1 MKKLTEEQR
10 LGLKRA
16 LEAKSVECARLV
28 MRLNSAEGLG
38 SLPASEKTG
47 EYAGCVLV
55 ARLLEIS
62 HDIDAGY
69 LPKLDEYV
77 SDYMKAANEARA
89 EATRGFFRR
98 KAAAVYTARRTLAV
112 LLGVTEE
119 APKAPTVEDLKKK
132 ALDNLVRVDKETAA
146 YLAKKD
152 WKAAA
157 YHTFLGTCQEEAYT
171 SIGLITPEDAFLVRL
186 RTVPDVQE

>member
-10 LGLKRA
+10 LGLKMA
-16 LEAKSVECARLV
+16 LEAKSSECARLIK
-28 MRLNSAEGLG
+28 RLNSAEGLG

-89 EATRGFFRR
+89 EATRGFFRH
-98 KAAAVYTARRTLAV
+98 KAAAVYTARCTLAV

-132 ALDNLVRVDKETAA
+132 ALDNLVGVDKETAA
-146 YLAKKD
+146 CWAKKD

-157 YHTFLGTCQEEAYT
+157 YHTFLRTCLEEAYT
-171 SIGLITPEDAFLVRL
+171 SIGLITPEDAFLVRF
-186 RTVPDVQE
+186 RAVQDVQG

>member
-10 LGLKRA
+10 LGLKMA
-16 LEAKSVECARLV
+16 LEAKSSECARLIK
-28 MRLNSAEGLG
+28 RLNSAEGQG

-89 EATRGFFRR
+89 EATRGFFRH
-98 KAAAVYTARRTLAV
+98 KAAAVYTVRRTLAV

-132 ALDNLVRVDKETAA
+132 ALDNLVGVDKETAA
-146 YLAKKD
+146 CWAKKD

-157 YHTFLGTCQEEAYT
+157 YHTFLRTCLEEAYT
-171 SIGLITPEDAFLVRL
+171 SIGLITPEDAFLVRF
-186 RTVPDVQE
+186 RAVPDVQG

>member
-28 MRLNSAEGLG
+28 MRLNSAEGKDA
-38 SLPASEKTG
+38 LPAREKAG
-47 EYAGCVLV
+47 ESAGCVLV
-55 ARLLEIS
+55 ARLLEITR
-62 HDIDAGY
+62 DIDAGY

-89 EATRGFFRR
+89 EATRGFFRH

-119 APKAPTVEDLKKK
+119 APTVEDLKKK
-132 ALDNLVRVDKETAA
+132 ALDNLVGVDKETAA
-146 YLAKKD
+146 YRAKKD

-157 YHTFLGTCQEEAYT
+157 YHTFLGTCLEEAYT
-171 SIGLITPEDAFLVRL
+171 SIGLITPEDAFLVRF
-186 RTVPDVQE
+186 RAIQDVQE

>member
-10 LGLKRA
+10 LWLKTA
-16 LEAKSVECARLV
+16 LDAKSAECARLA
-28 MRLNSAEGLG
+28 MKLNSAGG
-38 SLPASEKTG
+38 MDPLPASEKTG

-77 SDYMKAANEARA
+77 NDYMKAANEARS
-89 EATRGFFRR
+89 EATRGFFRH
-98 KAAAVYTARRTLAV
+98 KAAAVYTARRILAI

-132 ALDNLVRVDKETAA
+132 ALDNLVGVSKETAA
-146 YLAKKD
+146 CQAKKD

-157 YHTFLGTCQEEAYT
+157 YHTFLGTCLEEAYT
-171 SIGLITPEDAFLVRL
+171 SIGLISPDDAFLVRF
-186 RTVPDVQE
+186 RCTEG

>member
-10 LGLKRA
+10 LGLKMA
-16 LEAKSVECARLV
+16 LEAKSSECARLIK
-28 MRLNSAEGLG
+28 RLNSAEGLG

-89 EATRGFFRR
+89 EATRGFFRH
-98 KAAAVYTARRTLAV
+98 KAAAVYTARRALAV
-112 LLGVTEE
+112 LLCVTEE

-132 ALDNLVRVDKETAA
+132 ALDNLVGVDKETAA
-146 YLAKKD
+146 CWAKKD

-157 YHTFLGTCQEEAYT
+157 YHIFLRTCLEEAYT
-171 SIGLITPEDAFLVRL
+171 SIGLITPEDAFLVRF
-186 RTVPDVQE
+186 RAVQDVQG

>member
-16 LEAKSVECARLV
+16 LEAKSDECIRLA
-28 MRLNSAEGLG
+28 MKLNSAEGLG
-38 SLPASEKTG
+38 ALPVSEKTG

-89 EATRGFFRR
+89 EATRGFFRH

-132 ALDNLVRVDKETAA
+132 ALDNLVGVDKETAA
-146 YLAKKD
+146 CWAKKD

-157 YHTFLGTCQEEAYT
+157 YHTFLRTCLEEAYT
-171 SIGLITPEDAFLVRL
+171 SIGLITPEDAFLVRF
-186 RTVPDVQE
+186 RAVQDVQG

>member
-28 MRLNSAEGLG
+28 KRLNSAEGLG
-38 SLPASEKTG
+38 PLPASEKTG
-47 EYAGCVLV
+47 EYAGYVLV

-69 LPKLDEYV
+69 LPKFDEYV
-77 SDYMKAANEARA
+77 SDYRKAANEARA
-89 EATRGFFRR
+89 EATRGFFRH

-112 LLGVTEE
+112 LLCVTEE
-119 APKAPTVEDLKKK
+119 ASKAPTVEDLKKK
-132 ALDNLVRVDKETAA
+132 ALDNLVGVDKETAA
-146 YLAKKD
+146 CWAKKD

-157 YHTFLGTCQEEAYT
+157 YHTFLGTCLEEAYT
-171 SIGLITPEDAFLVRL
+171 AIGLITPEDAFLARF

>member
-16 LEAKSVECARLV
+16 LEAKSVECARLA
-28 MRLNSAEGLG
+28 MKLNSAEGMG

-47 EYAGCVLV
+47 ESAGCVLV

-98 KAAAVYTARRTLAV
+98 KAAAVYTSRRTLAV

-132 ALDNLVRVDKETAA
+132 ALDNLVGVDKETAA
-146 YLAKKD
+146 CWAKK
-152 WKAAA
+152 
-157 YHTFLGTCQEEAYT
+157 G
-171 SIGLITPEDAFLVRL
+171 
-186 RTVPDVQE
+186 

>member
-16 LEAKSVECARLV
+16 LESKSDECIRLV
-28 MRLNSAEGLG
+28 KRLNSAEGLG

-69 LPKLDEYV
+69 LPKFDEYV
-77 SDYMKAANEARA
+77 SDYRKAANEARA
-89 EATRGFFRR
+89 EATRGFFRH

-112 LLGVTEE
+112 RLGVTDE
-119 APKAPTVEDLKKK
+119 APKAPTVKDLKKK
-132 ALDNLVRVDKETAA
+132 ARDNLVGAAKETAA

-152 WKAAA
+152 LKAAA
-157 YHTFLGTCQEEAYT
+157 YHTFLGTCLEEAYT
-171 SIGLITPEDAFLVRL
+171 SIGLITPEDAFLVRF
-186 RTVPDVQE
+186 RAVQDVQG

>member
-28 MRLNSAEGLG
+28 KRLNSAEGLG

-47 EYAGCVLV
+47 EYAGCVLM

-89 EATRGFFRR
+89 EATRGFFRH

-112 LLGVTEE
+112 LLCVTEE

-132 ALDNLVRVDKETAA
+132 ALDNLVGVDKETAA

-152 WKAAA
+152 RKAAA
-157 YHTFLGTCQEEAYT
+157 YHTFLRTCLEEAYT
-171 SIGLITPEDAFLVRL
+171 SIGLITPEDAFLARF

>member
-16 LEAKSVECARLV
+16 LEAKSDECIRLA
-28 MRLNSAEGLG
+28 MKLNSAEGLG
-38 SLPASEKTG
+38 ALPVSEKTG
-47 EYAGCVLV
+47 EYAGCILM

-69 LPKLDEYV
+69 LPKFDEYV
-77 SDYMKAANEARA
+77 NDYMKAANEART

-98 KAAAVYTARRTLAV
+98 KAAAVYAARRALAV

-132 ALDNLVRVDKETAA
+132 ALDNLVGAAKETAA
-146 YLAKKD
+146 YLAKKGR
-152 WKAAA
+152 KAAA
-157 YHTFLGTCQEEAYT
+157 YHTFLGTCLEEAYT
-171 SIGLITPEDAFLVRL
+171 SIGLITPEDAFLVRF
-186 RTVPDVQE
+186 RAVQDVQG

>member
-10 LGLKRA
+10 LGLKMA
-16 LEAKSVECARLV
+16 LEAKSSECARLIK
-28 MRLNSAEGLG
+28 RLNSAEGQG

-89 EATRGFFRR
+89 EATRGFFRH
-98 KAAAVYTARRTLAV
+98 KAAAVYTVRRTLAV

-132 ALDNLVRVDKETAA
+132 ALDNLVGVDKETAA
-146 YLAKKD
+146 CWAKKD

-157 YHTFLGTCQEEAYT
+157 YHTFLRTCLEEAYT
-171 SIGLITPEDAFLVRL
+171 SIGLITPEDAFLVRF
-186 RTVPDVQE
+186 RAVQDVQG

>member
-10 LGLKRA
+10 LGLKMA
-16 LEAKSVECARLV
+16 LEAKSAECARLIK
-28 MRLNSAEGLG
+28 RLNSAEGLG

-89 EATRGFFRR
+89 EATRGFFRH
-98 KAAAVYTARRTLAV
+98 KAAAVYTVRRTLAV

-132 ALDNLVRVDKETAA
+132 ALDNLVGVDKETAA
-146 YLAKKD
+146 CWAKKD

-157 YHTFLGTCQEEAYT
+157 YHTFLRTCLEEAYT
-171 SIGLITPEDAFLVRL
+171 SIGLITPEDAFLVRF
-186 RTVPDVQE
+186 RAIQDVQE

>member
-16 LEAKSVECARLV
+16 LEAKSDECIGLAMELD
-28 MRLNSAEGLG
+28 SAEGLG
-38 SLPASEKTG
+38 ALPVSEKTG
-47 EYAGCVLV
+47 EYAGCILV

-62 HDIDAGY
+62 HNIDAGY

-77 SDYMKAANEARA
+77 NDYMKAANEARA
-89 EATRGFFRR
+89 EATRGFFRH

-132 ALDNLVRVDKETAA
+132 ALDNLVEAAKETAA

-152 WKAAA
+152 LKAAA
-157 YHTFLGTCQEEAYT
+157 YHTFLGTCLEEAYT
-171 SIGLITPEDAFLVRL
+171 SIGLITPEDAFLARF

>member
-16 LEAKSVECARLV
+16 LEAKSDECIRLA
-28 MRLNSAEGLG
+28 MKLDSAEGLG
-38 SLPASEKTG
+38 ALPVSEKTG

-69 LPKLDEYV
+69 LLKLDEYV

-89 EATRGFFRR
+89 EATRGFFRH

-112 LLGVTEE
+112 LLCVTEE

-132 ALDNLVRVDKETAA
+132 ALDNLVGVDKETAA
-146 YLAKKD
+146 CWAKKD

-157 YHTFLGTCQEEAYT
+157 YPTFLGTCLEEAYT
-171 SIGLITPEDAFLVRL
+171 SIGLITPEDAFLARF

>member
-16 LEAKSVECARLV
+16 LEAKSAECARLIK
-28 MRLNSAEGLG
+28 RLNSAEGLG

-89 EATRGFFRR
+89 EATRGFFRH

-132 ALDNLVRVDKETAA
+132 ALDNLVGAAKETAA
-146 YLAKKD
+146 CWAKKD

-157 YHTFLGTCQEEAYT
+157 YHTFLRTYLEEAYT
-171 SIGLITPEDAFLVRL
+171 SIGLITPEDAFLVRF
-186 RTVPDVQE
+186 RAVQDVQG

>member
-16 LEAKSVECARLV
+16 LEAKSDECIRLA
-28 MRLNSAEGLG
+28 MKLNSAEGLG
-38 SLPASEKTG
+38 ALPVSEKTG

-77 SDYMKAANEARA
+77 NDYMKAANEARA
-89 EATRGFFRR
+89 EATRGFFRH

-132 ALDNLVRVDKETAA
+132 ALDNLVGVDKETAA
-146 YLAKKD
+146 CWAKKD

-157 YHTFLGTCQEEAYT
+157 YHTFLRTCREEAYT
-171 SIGLITPEDAFLVRL
+171 SIGLITPEDAFLARFRAVQ
-186 RTVPDVQE
+186 DVQG

>member
-28 MRLNSAEGLG
+28 MKLNSAEGLD

-47 EYAGCVLV
+47 ESAGCLLV

-62 HDIDAGY
+62 HDIDASY

-132 ALDNLVRVDKETAA
+132 ALDNLVGVDKETAA
-146 YLAKKD
+146 CRAKKD

-157 YHTFLGTCQEEAYT
+157 YHTFLGTCLEEAYT
-171 SIGLITPEDAFLVRL
+171 SIGLITPEDAFLVRF
-186 RTVPDVQE
+186 RAVQDVQG

>member
-16 LEAKSVECARLV
+16 LEAKSDECIRLA
-28 MRLNSAEGLG
+28 MKLDSAEGLG
-38 SLPASEKTG
+38 ALPVSEKTG
-47 EYAGCVLV
+47 EYAGCILV

-69 LPKLDEYV
+69 LPKFDEYV
-77 SDYMKAANEARA
+77 SDYRKAANEARA
-89 EATRGFFRR
+89 EATRGFFRH

-112 LLGVTEE
+112 LLCVTEE

-132 ALDNLVRVDKETAA
+132 ALDNLVGGDKETAA
-146 YLAKKD
+146 CWAKKD

-157 YHTFLGTCQEEAYT
+157 YHTFLGTCLEEAYT
-171 SIGLITPEDAFLVRL
+171 SIGLITPEDAFLARF

>member
-16 LEAKSVECARLV
+16 LEAKSDECIRLA
-28 MRLNSAEGLG
+28 MKLNSAEGLG
-38 SLPASEKTG
+38 ALPASEKTG

-62 HDIDAGY
+62 HDIDASY

-89 EATRGFFRR
+89 EAARRFFRR
-98 KAAAVYTARRTLAV
+98 KAAAVYTARRILAV

-132 ALDNLVRVDKETAA
+132 ALDNLVGVAKETAA
-146 YLAKKD
+146 YQVKKA

-157 YHTFLGTCQEEAYT
+157 YHTFLGTCLEEAYT
-171 SIGLITPEDAFLVRL
+171 SIGLITTEDAFLARF
-186 RTVPDVQE
+186 RTVQDVQG

>member
-10 LGLKRA
+10 LGLKMA
-16 LEAKSVECARLV
+16 LEAKSAECARLIK
-28 MRLNSAEGLG
+28 RLNSAEGLG

-89 EATRGFFRR
+89 EATRGFFRH
-98 KAAAVYTARRTLAV
+98 
-112 LLGVTEE
+112 
-119 APKAPTVEDLKKK
+119 
-132 ALDNLVRVDKETAA
+132 
-146 YLAKKD
+146 
-152 WKAAA
+152 KAAA
-157 YHTFLGTCQEEAYT
+157 YHTFLRTCLEEAYT
-171 SIGLITPEDAFLVRL
+171 SIGLITPEDAFLVRF
-186 RTVPDVQE
+186 RAVQDVQG

>member
-10 LGLKRA
+10 LELKRA

-28 MRLNSAEGLG
+28 MKLNSAEGLG

-77 SDYMKAANEARA
+77 SDYMKAANEART

>member
-28 MRLNSAEGLG
+28 KRLNSAEGLG
-38 SLPASEKTG
+38 SPPASEKTG

-98 KAAAVYTARRTLAV
+98 KAVAVYTARRTLAV

-132 ALDNLVRVDKETAA
+132 ALDNLVGVDKETAA

-152 WKAAA
+152 WKAAD
-157 YHTFLGTCQEEAYT
+157 YRTFLGTCLEEAYT

>member
-10 LGLKRA
+10 LGFKRA
-16 LEAKSVECARLV
+16 LEAKSVECARLI

-38 SLPASEKTG
+38 PLPASEKTG

-55 ARLLEIS
+55 TRLLGIS

-89 EATRGFFRR
+89 EAPRGFFRH

-112 LLGVTEE
+112 LLGVIEE

-132 ALDNLVRVDKETAA
+132 ALDNLVGVAKETAA

-157 YHTFLGTCQEEAYT
+157 YHAFLGTCLEEAYT
-171 SIGLITPEDAFLVRL
+171 SIGLITSEDAFLARF

>member
-10 LGLKRA
+10 LELKMA
-16 LEAKSVECARLV
+16 LEAKSSECARLIK
-28 MRLNSAEGLG
+28 RLNSAEGQG

-47 EYAGCVLV
+47 EYAGCALV

-89 EATRGFFRR
+89 EATRGFFRH

-132 ALDNLVRVDKETAA
+132 ALDNLVGVDKETAA
-146 YLAKKD
+146 CWAKKD

-157 YHTFLGTCQEEAYT
+157 YHTFLRTCLEEAYT
-171 SIGLITPEDAFLVRL
+171 SIGLITPEDAFLVRF
-186 RTVPDVQE
+186 RAVQDVQG

>member
-10 LGLKRA
+10 LGLKMA
-16 LEAKSVECARLV
+16 PEAKSSECARLIK
-28 MRLNSAEGLG
+28 RLNSAEGQG

-77 SDYMKAANEARA
+77 SDYTKAANEART
-89 EATRGFFRR
+89 EATRGFFRH

-112 LLGVTEE
+112 LLCVTEE

-132 ALDNLVRVDKETAA
+132 ALDNLVGVDKETAA
-146 YLAKKD
+146 YRAKKD

-157 YHTFLGTCQEEAYT
+157 YHTFLGICLEEAYT
-171 SIGLITPEDAFLVRL
+171 SIWLITPEDAFLARF

>member
-16 LEAKSVECARLV
+16 LEAKSAECARLIK
-28 MRLNSAEGLG
+28 RLNSAEGLG

-77 SDYMKAANEARA
+77 SDYMRAANEARA
-89 EATRGFFRR
+89 EATRGFFRH
-98 KAAAVYTARRTLAV
+98 KAAAVYTARCTLAV

-132 ALDNLVRVDKETAA
+132 ALDNLVGVDKETAA
-146 YLAKKD
+146 CWAKKD

-157 YHTFLGTCQEEAYT
+157 YHTFLRTCLEEAYT
-171 SIGLITPEDAFLVRL
+171 SIGLITPEDAFLVRF
-186 RTVPDVQE
+186 RAVQDVQG

>member
-16 LEAKSVECARLV
+16 LEAKSDECIRLA
-28 MRLNSAEGLG
+28 MKLDSAEGLG
-38 SLPASEKTG
+38 ALPVSEKTG

-89 EATRGFFRR
+89 EATRGFFRH

-132 ALDNLVRVDKETAA
+132 ALDNLVGVDKETAA
-146 YLAKKD
+146 CWAKKD

-157 YHTFLGTCQEEAYT
+157 YHTFLRTCLEEAYT
-171 SIGLITPEDAFLVRL
+171 SIGLITPEDAFLVRF
-186 RTVPDVQE
+186 RAVQDVQG

>member
-10 LGLKRA
+10 LGLKMA
-16 LEAKSVECARLV
+16 LEAKSSECARLIK
-28 MRLNSAEGLG
+28 RLNSAEGLG

-89 EATRGFFRR
+89 EATRGFFRH

-132 ALDNLVRVDKETAA
+132 ALDNLVGVDKETAA
-146 YLAKKD
+146 
-152 WKAAA
+152 
-157 YHTFLGTCQEEAYT
+157 C
-171 SIGLITPEDAFLVRL
+171 
-186 RTVPDVQE
+186 

>member
-10 LGLKRA
+10 LELKRA
-16 LEAKSVECARLV
+16 LEAKSDECIRLA
-28 MRLNSAEGLG
+28 MELDSAEGLG
-38 SLPASEKTG
+38 ALPVSEKSG
-47 EYAGCVLV
+47 EYAGCILV

-89 EATRGFFRR
+89 EATRGFFRH

-112 LLGVTEE
+112 LLCVTEE

-132 ALDNLVRVDKETAA
+132 ALDNLVGVDKETAVCW
-146 YLAKKD
+146 AKKD
-152 WKAAA
+152 RKAAA
-157 YHTFLGTCQEEAYT
+157 YHTFLGTCLEEAYT
-171 SIGLITPEDAFLVRL
+171 SIGLITPEDAFLVRF
-186 RTVPDVQE
+186 RAVQDVQG

>member
-10 LGLKRA
+10 LRLKSA

-28 MRLNSAEGLG
+28 KRLNSAEGLG
-38 SLPASEKTG
+38 SLPASEKAG

-55 ARLLEIS
+55 ALLLEIS

-77 SDYMKAANEARA
+77 SDYTKAANEART
-89 EATRGFFRR
+89 EATRGFFRH

-112 LLGVTEE
+112 LLCVTEE

-132 ALDNLVRVDKETAA
+132 ALDNLVGVDKETAA
-146 YLAKKD
+146 YLTKKD
-152 WKAAA
+152 LKAAA
-157 YHTFLGTCQEEAYT
+157 YHTFLGTCLEEAYT
-171 SIGLITPEDAFLVRL
+171 SIGLITPEDAFLARF

>member
-16 LEAKSVECARLV
+16 LEAKSVECARLI
-28 MRLNSAEGLG
+28 MKLNSAEGLG
-38 SLPASEKTG
+38 ALPASEKTG
-47 EYAGCVLV
+47 EYAGCILV

-132 ALDNLVRVDKETAA
+132 ALDNLVGVDKETAA
-146 YLAKKD
+146 CWAKKD

-157 YHTFLGTCQEEAYT
+157 YHTFLRTCLEEAYT
-171 SIGLITPEDAFLVRL
+171 SIGLITPEDAFLVRF
-186 RTVPDVQE
+186 RAVQDVQG

>member
-10 LGLKRA
+10 LGLKMA
-16 LEAKSVECARLV
+16 LEAKSSECARLIKK
-28 MRLNSAEGLG
+28 LNSAEGLG

-89 EATRGFFRR
+89 EATRGFFRH
-98 KAAAVYTARRTLAV
+98 KAAAVYTVRRTLAV

-132 ALDNLVRVDKETAA
+132 ALDNLVGVDKETAA
-146 YLAKKD
+146 CWAKKD

-157 YHTFLGTCQEEAYT
+157 YHTFLRTRLEEAYT
-171 SIGLITPEDAFLVRL
+171 SIGLITPEDAFLVRF
-186 RTVPDVQE
+186 RAVQDVQG